1 MVIGLDGIPLTSR
14 KTGVGH
20 YTFELACAL
29 ARAAPATEFDLVYP
43 STFPQIRTKGNGETS
58 APANLRSARV
68 PVGPLGRHWWS
79 AGLPRYIRRQTIE
92 LFHGTNY
99 DVPLWRRCTTVL
111 TVHDLSLLLHPQTHE
126 KRSVKRARRRLPLM
140 VKTADAVIV
149 PSEAMRREVC
159 EQLNASSEKV
169 FVVPEAS
176 RQCFHPIEFEASVEV
191 RRRFDIGDEFILTV
205 GTIEPRKNLQLLVR
219 AFEQVAAARPESG
232 IQLVIAG
239 GRGWLSGPLFS
250 AVDKSP
256 VRNRIVLT
264 DYLHDEDLCALYSAC
279 RIFVYPSLYEGFGLP
294 PLEAM
299 ACGAIVIV
307 SNIPALVETTGQA
320 ARLVD
325 PRDPADLARS
335 IMDLLADED
344 ERHRLSIAGRQ
355 RASEFSWEK
364 TARKTLEV
372 YEEAL
377 RRSTSEARR

>member
-1 MVIGLDGIPLTSR
+1 
-14 KTGVGH
+14 
-20 YTFELACAL
+20 
-29 ARAAPATEFDLVYP
+29 
-43 STFPQIRTKGNGETS
+43 
-58 APANLRSARV
+58 
-68 PVGPLGRHWWS
+68 
-79 AGLPRYIRRQTIE
+79 
-92 LFHGTNY
+92 
-99 DVPLWRRCTTVL
+99 
-111 TVHDLSLLLHPQTHE
+111 
-126 KRSVKRARRRLPLM
+126 M
-140 VKTADAVIV
+140 VKTADVVIV
-149 PSEAMRREVC
+149 PSEAVRREVC
-159 EQLNASSEKV
+159 EQLNTSSEKV

-176 RQCFHPIEFEASVEV
+176 RECFHPIEFEASVEV

-205 GTIEPRKNLQLLVR
+205 GTIEPRKNLQLLVS

-299 ACGAIVIV
+299 ACGASVIV

-335 IMDLLADED
+335 IMGLLTDED

-364 TARKTLEV
+364 TARKTLAV